1 MRANQNGTLQFFL
14 RARLYGNLLQFYTEA
29 AKLGAELKWK
39 SSLVQ
44 RSTAASV
51 AQFVARRSA
60 ARKIFPR
67 TWLFYRGRNKNFACF
82 QYVTFG
88 LRRATREPEGGRRA
102 EDPFRGLR
110 AGPARS
116 SPRLLPP
123 PTPKP
128 HPMDHTHRR
137 KHVYTPLHKILRSKY
152 ANWLSAKLSRLNPQ
166 VHPSKYVIHVRR
178 EKLA

>member
-1 MRANQNGTLQFFL
+1 M
-14 RARLYGNLLQFYTEA
+14 
-29 AKLGAELKWK
+29 
-39 SSLVQ
+39 
-44 RSTAASV
+44 
-51 AQFVARRSA
+51 
-60 ARKIFPR
+60 
-67 TWLFYRGRNKNFACF
+67 CF

-88 LRRATREPEGGRRA
+88 LVRALGKPEGGRRA

-137 KHVYTPLHKILRSKY
+137 KYVRTPPRKFFKSKLCRLFVTQAFAYEPTTSSRKIRDS
-152 ANWLSAKLSRLNPQ
+152 P
-166 VHPSKYVIHVRR
+166 
-178 EKLA
+178 